1 MTEAELLF
9 TEVLNCKRLSLYLNK
24 DNLLS
29 DDKAALISDTLRRR
43 ISGEPIQYILAKTE
57 FMGLEFKV
65 APDVFIP
72 RPETEILVE
81 TSLKYAKGLKNILD
95 LGTGSGCIAI
105 SLAKN
110 LAQAQI
116 FASDISNKALSV
128 AKENARLNKVDISFF
143 QSDLLETIDYRLSTI
158 DLIIS
163 NPPYV
168 ASEDIDKLQPEIS
181 YEPLIA
187 LDGGSDGLGF
197 YRRVIKEAP
206 NYLKAG
212 GLLIMEMGFKQ
223 NSAINN
229 IFENS

>member
-1 MTEAELLF
+1 M
-9 TEVLNCKRLSLYLNK
+9 
-24 DNLLS
+24 
-29 DDKAALISDTLRRR
+29 
-43 ISGEPIQYILAKTE
+43 
-57 FMGLEFKV
+57 
-65 APDVFIP
+65 
-72 RPETEILVE
+72 
-81 TSLKYAKGLKNILD
+81 
-95 LGTGSGCIAI
+95 
-105 SLAKN
+105 
-110 LAQAQI
+110 
-116 FASDISNKALSV
+116 

-229 IFENS
+229 IFENSGNFKIIEIVKDYNHIDRVIIAKKLNKYG